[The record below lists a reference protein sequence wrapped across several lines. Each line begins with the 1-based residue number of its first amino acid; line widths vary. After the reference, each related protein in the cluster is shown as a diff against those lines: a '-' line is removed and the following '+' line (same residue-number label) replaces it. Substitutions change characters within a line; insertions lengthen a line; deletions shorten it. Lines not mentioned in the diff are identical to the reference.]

1 MKVLSYEN
9 LTFLVAEYDDET
21 KKSVSI
27 FCDWDTP
34 SDPVY
39 VVCADSVTIRGNQ
52 HDVRRW
58 LLLTGHN
65 ILAGHLEDPKGE
77 EWDEECSDLFPDLDD
92 DEVIV

>member
-1 MKVLSYEN
+1 MKVVKNYEN
-9 LTFLVAEYDDET
+9 LTFLVAEYDDEKNT
-21 KKSVSI
+21 SISV

-34 SDPVY
+34 ELTY

-52 HDVRRW
+52 HDIRRW
-58 LLLTGHN
+58 LILTGHN

-77 EWDEECSDLFPDLDD
+77 EWDEECFDLFPDID